1 MERGAR
7 AGGSAVGR
15 GGIDPTPAEVVGA
28 PGREAGRR
36 AAAKVTWV
44 SWTRPS
50 PKGATEKCTAKW
62 GGGRSYVHVG
72 KMSLAVERGPERV
85 EVEAGGPISRLSKY
99 CNSKP
104 ICHTLSI
111 EESH

>member
-7 AGGSAVGR
+7 AGRSVAGR
-15 GGIDPTPAEVVGA
+15 GGIDPRPAEVVGA
-28 PGREAGRR
+28 PRREAGRR
-36 AAAKVTWV
+36 EAAKVTWV

-50 PKGATEKCTAKW
+50 PKGAPEKCTAKR
-62 GGGRSYVHVG
+62 GGGRSHVHVG
-72 KMSLAVERGPERV
+72 KMSLAAERGLERV
-85 EVEAGGPISRLSKY
+85 GVEAGGPVRRLSKY

-104 ICHTLSI
+104 LCHTLSI

>member
-1 MERGAR
+1 M
-7 AGGSAVGR
+7 GR
-15 GGIDPTPAEVVGA
+15 GEIDPMPAEVVGV
-28 PGREAGRR
+28 PHREAGRR
-36 AAAKVTWV
+36 EAAKVTWV

-50 PKGATEKCTAKW
+50 PKGAHEKCTAKQ
-62 GGGRSYVHVG
+62 GGGRSCVHVG
-72 KMSLAVERGPERV
+72 KMSLAAERGV
-85 EVEAGGPISRLSKY
+85 EGVGVEAGGPISRLSKY